1 MLQKKFMDAIIHN
14 RVEEVRY
21 YLLNTSINPVINKH
35 DPLKKAAFY
44 GYSDIISI
52 LSQDNRIQ
60 IDYQNHIILKIAF
73 EQNHIDTCTKILDI
87 YLLQLKNYNDIFYKN
102 HLTLC
107 LYLNK
112 NDILT
117 MLINKKNYS
126 SNQLKE
132 ALIASQYYQD
142 KWIIPL
148 IINKVDINEKW
159 INENIQDNSYQKVIK
174 SYIKITN
181 F

>member
-1 MLQKKFMDAIIHN
+1 
-14 RVEEVRY
+14 
-21 YLLNTSINPVINKH
+21 
-35 DPLKKAAFY
+35 
-44 GYSDIISI
+44 
-52 LSQDNRIQ
+52 
-60 IDYQNHIILKIAF
+60 
-73 EQNHIDTCTKILDI
+73 
-87 YLLQLKNYNDIFYKN
+87 
-102 HLTLC
+102 
-107 LYLNK
+107 
-112 NDILT
+112 

-142 KWIIPL
+142 KWIISL

-159 INENIQDNSYQKVIK
+159 INENIKDNSYQKVIK